1 MYPVDKQAAQT
12 LIPLIERHVSP
23 GSRIFTD
30 SCAAYLHLNELGYEH
45 FFWCTRYF
53 FLPSHYSDLE
63 ESNSGMLVSDM
74 NI

>member
-1 MYPVDKQAAQT
+1 MVHRSSDKIVMYPVDKQAAQT

-45 FFWCTRYF
+45 LTDVWLYSIL
-53 FLPSHYSDLE
+53 FLCY
-63 ESNSGMLVSDM
+63 
-74 NI
+74 